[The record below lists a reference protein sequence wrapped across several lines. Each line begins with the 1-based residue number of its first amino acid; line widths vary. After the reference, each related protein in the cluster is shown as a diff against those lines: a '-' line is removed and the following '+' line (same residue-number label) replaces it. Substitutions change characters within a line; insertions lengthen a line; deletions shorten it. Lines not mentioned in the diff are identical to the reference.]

1 MLTIPIG
8 ARYALDYTVEP
19 EVTVPALY
27 REALPEFGDMPAVL
41 ATGLM
46 VSLIEG
52 CCQRAILPYLD
63 WPREGSLGVHVD
75 FSHLAP
81 TPVGMTVHVEAEV
94 IAVEGRRITFR
105 AEASDGV
112 DCISRG
118 THARMVVDY
127 ARFMQ
132 RAAEKARAA
141 GAD

>member
-1 MLTIPIG
+1 MQDIPIG
-8 ARYALDYTVEP
+8 ARHALDYTVEP
-19 EVTVPALY
+19 GVTVPALY
-27 REALPEFGDMPAVL
+27 RGAFPEFGQMPPVL

-94 IAVEGRRITFR
+94 IAVEGRRITFS
-105 AEASDGV
+105 AEAFDGV

-127 ARFMQ
+127 VRFVEKS
-132 RAAEKARAA
+132 AEKARKA
-141 GAD
+141 GVA